1 MINEYNNYVEIK
13 TKKGVERMTLEEF
26 SRWACLVEA
35 VGAIQKN
42 CEDRGVE
49 MDDVNW
55 IKPIAIQ
62 KYIDERFH
70 SMLHDVTVEVQQGKI

>member
-1 MINEYNNYVEIK
+1 MITEYNNYVEIK
-13 TKKGVERMTLEEF
+13 TKNGANRMSLEEF

-35 VGAIQKN
+35 IGEIEKN
-42 CEDRGVE
+42 CETRGIN

-62 KYIDERFH
+62 KYIDERYH
-70 SMLHDVTVEVQQGKI
+70 SMLHDVKVEVSQGKI